1 MWKFVGKTGSGDY
14 YCHARFLL
22 NLSCYLQKLV
32 RNFTCSNNTLFDYR
46 VFTVRYQDENT
57 QAFFMVVSCNRWLAV
72 RLDLLSSVFVTVV
85 AVGAILVTENPGELV
100 KALSLSNA
108 SLP

>member
-1 MWKFVGKTGSGDY
+1 MFPSKSLLLRTKARNEFYLESQYVVSLRCFTG
-14 YCHARFLL
+14 
-22 NLSCYLQKLV
+22 
-32 RNFTCSNNTLFDYR
+32 
-46 VFTVRYQDENT
+46 RYQDENT
-57 QAFFMVVSCNRWLAV
+57 QAFFLVVSCNRWLAV

>member
-1 MWKFVGKTGSGDY
+1 MEIGGKNGSGY
-14 YCHARFLL
+14 YFCHARFLL
-22 NLSCYLQKLV
+22 NPSCYVQKLV
-32 RNFTCSNNTLFDYR
+32 RNFIWSNSTLFHYG
-46 VFTVRYQDENT
+46 VFTGRYQDENT

-108 SLP
+108 SFP